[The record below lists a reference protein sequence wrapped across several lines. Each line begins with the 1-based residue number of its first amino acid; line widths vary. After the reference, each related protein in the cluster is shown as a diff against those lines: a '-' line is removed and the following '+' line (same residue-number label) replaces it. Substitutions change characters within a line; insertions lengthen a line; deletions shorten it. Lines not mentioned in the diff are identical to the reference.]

1 MKKVL
6 DLLEYIIIY
15 ILGGLILN
23 FGVTIAQVIT
33 YNVLGLLL
41 SFTTTFVSNLKSML
55 VIYTA
60 IYNFLVVIN
69 IMYNLYFVNKLN
81 NSLKNYTRR

>member
-1 MKKVL
+1 MKKVF

-15 ILGGLILN
+15 ILGGIILN
-23 FGVTIAQVIT
+23 FGVTVAQVIT

-60 IYNFLVVIN
+60 VYIFLVVIN

>member
-15 ILGGLILN
+15 ILGGIILN
-23 FGVTIAQVIT
+23 FGVTVAQVIT

-60 IYNFLVVIN
+60 VYIFLVVIN

>member
-15 ILGGLILN
+15 IFGGLILN
-23 FGVTIAQVIT
+23 FGVTVAQVIT

-60 IYNFLVVIN
+60 VYIFLVVIN

>member
-41 SFTTTFVSNLKSML
+41 SFTTTFVSNLK
-55 VIYTA
+55 VC
-60 IYNFLVVIN
+60 
-69 IMYNLYFVNKLN
+69 
-81 NSLKNYTRR
+81 